1 MAEKNF
7 IDEIFSD
14 EKSKKSRNEFI
25 DKIYVNPSIIENLT
39 LKDHFRWHIDTIL
52 YQMYMKYNVP
62 LDMIKIIKL
71 YIQNY

>member
-14 EKSKKSRNEFI
+14 EKNKEEFM
-25 DKIYVNPSIIENLT
+25 DKIYVNPSSIENLT